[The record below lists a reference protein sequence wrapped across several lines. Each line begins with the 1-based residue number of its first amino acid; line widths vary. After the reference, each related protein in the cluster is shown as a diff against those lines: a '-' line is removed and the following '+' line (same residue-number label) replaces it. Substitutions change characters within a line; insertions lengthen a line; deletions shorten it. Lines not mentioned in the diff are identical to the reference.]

1 MQGDMIR
8 VIQSLKALKA
18 SFSDDGYDKNT
29 LSARRR
35 WSLPADHSKGVDS
48 NFNDGGSQFIEASEI
63 NTSHAQIL
71 DSLKSNSLQV
81 KFSNIM
87 FSQFCFNFDYDS
99 GLIFL
104 NHKP

>member
-63 NTSHAQIL
+63 NTSHH
-71 DSLKSNSLQV
+71 SLQV